1 MKTPL
6 TRASLM
12 NHFAYNWWKY
22 LLVLAAAFFI
32 FGPKP
37 YGLLYS
43 RASRVPAEK
52 EITFYVYG
60 QMNEQG
66 MNEYME
72 NVRSTQMDDM
82 ESMIASALVP
92 DDSYG
97 PIQLTTYAAA
107 GEGNVYLLPRDT
119 YLTFASSGLCAALE
133 EDEELM
139 AILDG
144 VDLQRGWKKND
155 AGENHICGIPQDKLP
170 GLSQYAYADNGFLC
184 VLVTNKNPEN
194 TMKFF
199 RIFCRD
205 MLTAPV
211 QIQE

>member
-1 MKTPL
+1 MLFFPQQFLCGGPHENT
-6 TRASLM
+6 
-12 NHFAYNWWKY
+12 AYPCVPDESFR
-22 LLVLAAAFFI
+22 LQLVEVPS
-32 FGPKP
+32 GTGR
-37 YGLLYS
+37 GLLYF
-43 RASRVPAEK
+43 RAETLRSPLLQ
-52 EITFYVYG
+52 G
-60 QMNEQG
+60 QPG
-66 MNEYME
+66 
-72 NVRSTQMDDM
+72 S
-82 ESMIASALVP
+82 
-92 DDSYG
+92 
-97 PIQLTTYAAA
+97 TYAAA
-107 GEGNVYLLPRDT
+107 GEGNVYLLPRDA